1 MASSLIEA
9 GLSFWQAS
17 EERDAQE
24 EALDR
29 AEKAQKE
36 AQQKQLEAQ
45 RKTAQEA
52 VARTPAEMKQRKF
65 STDATN
71 TRLRGIQATML
82 ASRKA
87 QGSNA
92 GGKTKLGE

>member
-1 MASSLIEA
+1 MPSSLIGA
-9 GLSFWQAS
+9 GLTFWQAS

-24 EALDR
+24 EAQQR
-29 AEKAQKE
+29 AMVAQEDAQKKQLAAQEKAARE
-36 AQQKQLEAQ
+36 AA
-45 RKTAQEA
+45 
-52 VARTPAEMKQRKF
+52 ARTPAKLKQRDY

-87 QGSNA
+87 QVPSA